1 MEYFKPTT
9 PSRRQM
15 SVVDYSTLTKDKKP
29 EKSLTFGFK
38 RNYGRANGMITTRHK
53 GGGNKRLYRL
63 IDFKQDKPGVV
74 GRVSSIEYD
83 PNRGSFIALICY
95 MDGDKRYILAPSGL
109 KEGDK
114 VSCDANAEL
123 KTGNRLPLSKIP
135 VGYMVHNVELQP
147 GKGGQIGRGAG
158 VAVQVFAHEG
168 GYANLKM
175 PSSEIRKVSE
185 NCMASLGTLSNPEHA
200 FANLGKAGKSRH
212 LGRRPTVRGSA
223 MNPCDHP
230 HGGGEGR
237 QPIGLPYPKTPQG
250 KHALGKKTRNKHKLS
265 NKFIVYG
272 RKKKGK

>member
-1 MEYFKPTT
+1 MKHFKPTT

-15 SVVDYSTLTKDKKP
+15 SVVDYSVLTKDKKP
-29 EKSLTFGFK
+29 EKGLTFGFK

-63 IDFKQDKPGVV
+63 IDFKQDKLGIR
-74 GRVSSIEYD
+74 GKVSSIEYD
-83 PNRGSFIALICY
+83 PNRGAFIALICY
-95 MDGDKRYILAPSGL
+95 VDGDKRYILAPVGL
-109 KEGDK
+109 KEGDEIIY
-114 VSCDANAEL
+114 DTNAEL

-147 GKGGQIGRGAG
+147 GKGGQIARGAG

-185 NCMASLGTLSNPEHA
+185 NCAASLGALSNAEHA

-212 LGRRPTVRGSA
+212 LGHRPTVRGSA

-250 KHALGKKTRNKHKLS
+250 KHALGTKTRNKHKFS
-265 NKFIVYG
+265 NKFIVYQRK
-272 RKKKGK
+272 RKK